1 MAFDPHLHQH
11 QFPGRRRRRN
21 SNGAGTVAVPKP
33 GVPEV
38 ADADHHPQAGPRTP
52 IKWEIVFWGVLAGLA
67 IIGFLYLAEVVLMP
81 VVLAWVGGLA
91 LKPLI
96 RWMSNIHV
104 PPKLGAAIV
113 LAAFI
118 LITGFGVVRLSQPAV
133 QWMQEAPR
141 HMAQLRQKVQQMFR
155 PAARISQVAAEVSK
169 LGTTDDGQPKAA
181 PVEIKDNHAAST
193 VINWTGSLLVR
204 VGETLVLLY
213 LLLAAG
219 DRFLHKTVRVMPTLH
234 DKRRAVE
241 ITREI
246 QQNIS
251 HYLFTVSMINAGV
264 GIIVGTGFYFMG
276 VPNAAMWGVLAALL
290 NYVPYFGP
298 CAGIILLGIVG
309 LLSFDNLTRAL
320 LPAAL
325 YLLMHLL
332 ESNLVTPILLGR
344 RFTMNPVVI
353 FVSLMFW
360 TWLWGVPG
368 ALLSVPILMT
378 LKSVCERVPA
388 LSPVNEYLED

>member
-1 MAFDPHLHQH
+1 MSFDQH
-11 QFPGRRRRRN
+11 RFVTRRRRRN
-21 SNGAGTVAVPKP
+21 SGQPDVAAEISKAHLPELADSHLPIRGNSSSPFKWDDVFLGTLAVF
-33 GVPEV
+33 
-38 ADADHHPQAGPRTP
+38 AA
-52 IKWEIVFWGVLAGLA
+52 
-67 IIGFLYLAEVVLMP
+67 IGFLYLAEVVLMP
-81 VVLAWVGGLA
+81 VVLAWVAGLA
-91 LKPLI
+91 LKPVI
-96 RWMSNIHV
+96 RWLSGVGV

-113 LAAFI
+113 LAVFVLAV
-118 LITGFGVVRLSQPAV
+118 GFGVIRLSQPAIG
-133 QWMQEAPR
+133 WMQDTPR
-141 HMAQLRQKVQQMFR
+141 HMTQLRERVQQIFR
-155 PAARISQVAAEVSK
+155 PAARLGQVAAEVSK
-169 LGTTDDGQPKAA
+169 LGTSDDGQPKAA

-193 VINWTGSLLVR
+193 VINWTGSVLVR
-204 VGETLVLLY
+204 IGETLVLLY

-219 DRFLHKTVRVMPTLH
+219 DRYLQKMVRLMPTLH

-251 HYLFTVSMINAGV
+251 HYLFSVSMINAGL

-276 VPNAAMWGVLAALL
+276 VPNAAMWGVLAAFL

-298 CAGIILLGIVG
+298 FAGIILLGIVG
-309 LLSFDNLTRAL
+309 LLSFDSLTREL
-320 LPAAL
+320 LPAAW
-325 YLLMHLL
+325 YLLVHLL

-368 ALLSVPILMT
+368 ALLSVPILMS
-378 LKSVCERVPA
+378 LNSVCERVPA
-388 LSPVNEYLED
+388 LAPLSEYLDD